1 MTDDDV
7 TLNDE
12 IRALIGKVVSRLV
25 RPDEVL
31 SVHEII
37 NALHTLRVRSP
48 DHNTRLSCKK
58 AIRIL
63 ARKLH

>member
-1 MTDDDV
+1 MTDDDL
-7 TLNDE
+7 TINDE

-25 RPDEVL
+25 RPDEPL
-31 SVHEII
+31 SVHEFI
-37 NALHTLRVRSP
+37 NALHSLRVRSP
-48 DHNTRLSCKK
+48 DRNTRLSCRK

>member
-1 MTDDDV
+1 MTDDDL

-25 RPDEVL
+25 RPDEPL

-48 DHNTRLSCKK
+48 DRNTRLSCKK

>member
-1 MTDDDV
+1 VTDDDL
-7 TLNDE
+7 TINDE
-12 IRALIGKVVSRLV
+12 IRALIGKVVSRLI

-37 NALHTLRVRSP
+37 TALHSLRVRSP
-48 DHNTRLSCKK
+48 DRNTRLSCRK